1 MAKTVGSAFEEFNKE
16 VVNLAPD
23 RTKKA
28 RDSRDWLIKKLSNFD
43 QKEGLYFPFEYAEK
57 HIKFGSFA
65 RNTKIRE
72 LDDIDLMF
80 CLSGNYATYSYSYND
95 GIYYIHTENA
105 GDRLKKISD
114 NNILNSTKVINK
126 FVSALLNVEHYSSA
140 YIHKRGEAAT
150 LKLTS
155 YEWNFD
161 IVPCFYTDKNFYLI
175 PDGKGNWKATN
186 PTIDQELI
194 TNVNQKYNGLA
205 LQLIRTLKYW
215 NRHNSTNTI
224 GSYLFEQIVV
234 NFVKQKIE
242 LSQRIDFNIC
252 DFFSYLSNNIF
263 SPVYDPKGIQGNI
276 NNLTIEEQNSIS
288 MKANNAFNKAKEAIF
303 AETNEKNQEKAIN
316 KWREIFGNKFPKYE

>member
-1 MAKTVGSAFEEFNKE
+1 MATTVQNAFEEFNKD
-16 VVNLAPD
+16 VVNLDSD

-28 RDSRDWLIKKLSNFD
+28 RASRDWLLGKLSGFD
-43 QKEGLYFPFEYAEK
+43 QKEGLYFPFEYNDK

-80 CLSGNYATYSYSYND
+80 CLKADNAYYSHSC

-105 GDRLKKISD
+105 GERLKKLSSD
-114 NNILNSTKVINK
+114 NILNSTKVINK
-126 FVSALLNVEHYSSA
+126 FVSALSNVEHYSSA
-140 YIHKRGEAAT
+140 DIHKRGEAAILT
-150 LKLTS
+150 LTS

-161 IVPCFYTDKNFYLI
+161 IVPCFYTVEGFYLI

-186 PTIDQELI
+186 PIIDQELI
-194 TNVNQKYNGLA
+194 TNVNQRYNGLA

-224 GSYLFEQIVV
+224 GSYLFEQIVI
-234 NFVKQKIE
+234 NFVKQKTE
-242 LSQRIDFNIC
+242 LSQWIDFDIR

-263 SPVYDPKGIQGNI
+263 SPVYDPKNIQGNI
-276 NNLTIEEQNSIS
+276 NDLNFQEQHSIS
-288 MKANNAFNKAKEAIF
+288 EKAEWAFNKAKEAIS

>member
-43 QKEGLYFPFEYAEK
+43 QKGGLYFPFEYAEK

-72 LDDIDLMF
+72 LDDIDLML
-80 CLSGNYATYSYSYND
+80 CLKADNAYYLYNY
-95 GIYYIHTENA
+95 GIYYIRTENA
-105 GDRLKKISD
+105 GERLKKLSYD
-114 NNILNSTKVINK
+114 NILNSTTVINK

-140 YIHKRGEAAT
+140 DIHKRGEAAT

-161 IVPCFYTDKNFYLI
+161 IVPCFYTVDGFYLI

-194 TNVNQKYNGLA
+194 TNVNQRYNGLA

-224 GSYLFEQIVV
+224 RSYLFEQIVV
-234 NFVKQKIE
+234 NFVEQKTK
-242 LSQRIDFNIC
+242 LSQRIDFDIR

-263 SPVYDPKGIQGNI
+263 SPVYDPKNIQGDI
-276 NNLTIEEQNSIS
+276 NDLTIGEQILISI
-288 MKANNAFNKAKEAIF
+288 KANCAFTKANEAIF

>member
-1 MAKTVGSAFEEFNKE
+1 MATTVGIAFEEFNRDA
-16 VVNLAPD
+16 VNLDSD
-23 RTKKA
+23 RTAKA
-28 RDSRDWLIKKLSNFD
+28 RESRDWLIKRLSNFD
-43 QKEGLYFPFEYAEK
+43 QEEGLYFPFEYNDK

-65 RNTKIRE
+65 RKTKIRE

-80 CLSGNYATYSYSYND
+80 CLSGNYATYSYND

-114 NNILNSTKVINK
+114 NNILNSTRVINK
-126 FVSALLNVEHYSSA
+126 FLSALSNIEHYKSA
-140 YIHKRGEAAT
+140 DIHKRGEAAT

-161 IVPCFYTDKNFYLI
+161 IVPCFYTVDSFYLI

-186 PTIDQELI
+186 PNIDQELI
-194 TNVNQKYNGLA
+194 TNVNQEYNGLV

-224 GSYLFEQIVV
+224 GSYLFEQIVI
-234 NFVKQKIE
+234 NFVKQKTE
-242 LSQRIDFNIC
+242 LSQWIDFNIC
-252 DFFSYLSNNIF
+252 DFFSYLSSNIF
-263 SPVYDPKGIQGNI
+263 SPVYDPKNIQGDI
-276 NNLTIEEQNSIS
+276 NDLTDKERKSIS
-288 MKANNAFNKAKEAIF
+288 MKANNAFNKAKEAIS

>member
-28 RDSRDWLIKKLSNFD
+28 RDSRDWLIKKLSNLD
-43 QKEGLYFPFEYAEK
+43 QKESLYFPFEYAEK

-80 CLSGNYATYSYSYND
+80 CLSGNYATYSYSN

-105 GDRLKKISD
+105 GERLKKLSYD
-114 NNILNSTKVINK
+114 NILNSTTVINK

-140 YIHKRGEAAT
+140 DIHKRGEAAT

-161 IVPCFYTDKNFYLI
+161 IVPCFYTVDGFYLI

-194 TNVNQKYNGLA
+194 TSVNQRYNGLA

-234 NFVKQKIE
+234 NFVKQKTK
-242 LSQRIDFNIC
+242 LSQWIDIDIC

-263 SPVYDPKGIQGNI
+263 SPVYDPKNIQGDI
-276 NNLTIEEQNSIS
+276 NDLTDKERNLIS
-288 MKANNAFNKAKEAIF
+288 MKANNAFNKANEAIS

>member
-72 LDDIDLMF
+72 LDDIDLML
-80 CLSGNYATYSYSYND
+80 CLKADNAYYLYNY
-95 GIYYIHTENA
+95 GIYYIRTENA
-105 GDRLKKISD
+105 GERLKKLSY
-114 NNILNSTKVINK
+114 NNILNSTTVINK
-126 FVSALLNVEHYSSA
+126 FVSALLNVEHNSSA
-140 YIHKRGEAAT
+140 DIHKRGEAAT

-186 PTIDQELI
+186 PTIDQKLI
-194 TNVNQKYNGLA
+194 TNVNQRYNGLA

-224 GSYLFEQIVV
+224 GSYLFEQIVI
-234 NFVKQKIE
+234 NFVNQKTE
-242 LSQRIDFNIC
+242 LSQWIDFDIR

-263 SPVYDPKGIQGNI
+263 SPVYDPKNIQGDI
-276 NNLTIEEQNSIS
+276 NDLTIGEQILISI
-288 MKANNAFNKAKEAIF
+288 KANWAFDKANEAVF
-303 AETNEKNQEKAIN
+303 AEMNEENQEKAIN